1 MRKESTRKSSLTSD
15 GSPKEKTA
23 KKTWQIIFHTSNI
36 PIGKTFSVKFSF
48 LANDQDDETET
59 SEVNIKQFDQ
69 TSKSERQYSF
79 FIKLKNIGKP
89 EQIRFKMF
97 NKENDDDEEEED
109 IKWYLDHV
117 YTTFKHLR
125 SI

>member
-1 MRKESTRKSSLTSD
+1 VRKELTRKSSLTSD
-15 GSPKEKTA
+15 ESPKEKTT

-48 LANDQDDETET
+48 LANDEDDETET

-97 NKENDDDEEEED
+97 SKENDDDEEED